1 MIKRFLNNLALK
13 TKLLLTMLVLCF
25 VSIGL
30 LFILYDIAENRLMTA
45 VERYTEELAS
55 AIQMSVEELTAE
67 DMEENKEILKEYA
80 GKFKKKGVR
89 EISVLNNDMEV
100 IASSNPKRIG
110 QRIDMKGK
118 KTGVPQISGENPAVQ
133 DSRRNYDLMLPVTV
147 GNEQVGYI
155 HLLIRFDV
163 FSDILKAN
171 HHKRLI
177 ATTIVFAIGI
187 AIAVFLSTKYVEPIN
202 TLAKATERIR
212 EGELEEIPAVD
223 WKNEI
228 GKLTMNFN
236 EMVRGLREN
245 KKLEERL
252 GEAEHLSKIGQLAS
266 GMAHEIRNPLNFINL
281 TIDHLRMEYEPG
293 DSGKKAEFEE
303 LASNIK
309 AEIARLNKLLGDF
322 LDYGKPIK
330 LDIQTAFLE
339 DIIKEAISIA
349 DCKIREQ
356 KIELNTDFS
365 KNMPLLNLDK
375 EQIKACILNVV
386 SNAIQAM
393 PSGGR
398 LFISASV
405 SGGFVSLRIK
415 DTGEGIKEEDL
426 DKVFNPYFTTKTA
439 GIGLGLAITKR
450 IIEEHKGSIAIE
462 SSYGNG
468 AVVSIEFPIT

>member
-1 MIKRFLNNLALK
+1 MLRRFINNLGLK
-13 TKLLLTMLVLCF
+13 TKLLLMMIVLSV
-25 VSIGL
+25 VSMGL
-30 LFILYDIAENRLMTA
+30 LIFLYNIAEKRLMSA

-80 GKFKKKGVR
+80 GEFKKKGVK
-89 EISVLNNDMEV
+89 ELSVLNNDMEV

-110 QRIDMKGK
+110 QRIDMKEK
-118 KTGVPQISGENPAVQ
+118 KIGIPQVGQENLAAP
-133 DSRRNYDLMLPVTV
+133 DSRRNYDLILPVTV

-155 HLLIRFDV
+155 HLVIRFDA

-171 HHKRLI
+171 HYKRLI
-177 ATTIVFAIGI
+177 AATVVFAIWI
-187 AIAVFLSTKYVEPIN
+187 IIAVFLSTKYVEPIN

-212 EGELEEIPAVD
+212 RGDLAEIPSVD

-228 GKLTMNFN
+228 GKLTRNFN

-245 KKLEERL
+245 KKLEEKLR
-252 GEAEHLSKIGQLAS
+252 EAEHLSQIGQLAS

-281 TIDHLRMEYEPG
+281 TIDHLRIECEPG
-293 DSGKKAEFEE
+293 DSGGKAEFEE
-303 LASNIK
+303 LVSNIK
-309 AEIARLNKLLGDF
+309 AEISRLNRLLGNF

-330 LDIQTAFLE
+330 LNLQTVFLE

-349 DCKIREQ
+349 DCNIREQ

-386 SNAIQAM
+386 LNAIQAM

-415 DTGEGIKEEDL
+415 DTGEGIREEDI

-450 IIEEHKGSIAIE
+450 IIEEHKGRIDIE

-468 AVVSIEFPIT
+468 AIVSIEFPMA